1 MRADGGQNGGPGRH
15 APAGGAQIERE
26 RYQLL
31 GEAELIAALRRGEP
45 RAFEEFVSRFHRG
58 VLAQARR
65 AGVAREE
72 RDTWT
77 ADLLHDVAM
86 QLVRSDVRVSR
97 PIAAY
102 LTGACRHKLQ
112 QGRRA
117 AARERARAQGWSG
130 DAVEAN
136 GRVVAELC
144 SEYTVRA
151 SRSAL
156 RDVATRS
163 SVVDRLARALD
174 AQLSPNERQLLGWV
188 SSYVPQ
194 RQIAEWLGIKHMAAA
209 QRIHRLCVRLR
220 EETRRFEETLDD
232 VDRAELRRFLRRAA
246 PGKPSRGGERHDG

>member
-15 APAGGAQIERE
+15 ASGGAQSERE

-31 GEAELIAALRRGEP
+31 GDADLIAALRRGEP

-65 AGVAREE
+65 AGIPMSE
-72 RDTWT
+72 RDSW
-77 ADLLHDVAM
+77 AVELLHDVAL
-86 QLVRSDVRVSR
+86 QLVRSDVRVNR

-102 LTGACRHKLQ
+102 LTGACRNKLQ
-112 QGRRA
+112 QARRV
-117 AARERARAQGWSG
+117 AARERTRSEMWRT
-130 DAVEAN
+130 DATEPT

-151 SRSAL
+151 SRNAL
-156 RDVATRS
+156 RDPASTS
-163 SVVDRLARALD
+163 SVVDRLAHVLD
-174 AQLSPNERQLLGWV
+174 AQLTPNERQLLAWV

-220 EETRRFEETLDD
+220 EEARRFEESLDD
-232 VDRAELRRFLRRAA
+232 VERAELRRFLRRAT
-246 PGKPSRGGERHDG
+246 PSRMRSRGGER